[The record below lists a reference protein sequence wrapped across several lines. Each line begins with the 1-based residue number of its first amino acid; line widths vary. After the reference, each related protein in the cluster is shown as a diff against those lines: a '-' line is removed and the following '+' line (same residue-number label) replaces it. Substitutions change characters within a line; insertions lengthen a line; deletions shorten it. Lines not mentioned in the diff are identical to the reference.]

1 MKRNPRTRYNYKKTG
16 ETMRFWM
23 MSALVVAVLA
33 GCSAKEINRGVDDG
47 INDVKRV
54 IRGTN

>member
-1 MKRNPRTRYNYKKTG
+1 
-16 ETMRFWM
+16 MRFWI
-23 MSALVVAVLA
+23 MSALVAAVLA

>member
-1 MKRNPRTRYNYKKTG
+1 
-16 ETMRFWM
+16 MRFWM